1 MSKLEAKELYCSNA
15 DAVAAAAAGAAKLPL
30 AADVRSSYLP
40 MPKLFFSD
48 KNT

>member
-1 MSKLEAKELYCSNA
+1 MSKLEAKELYCINA
-15 DAVAAAAAGAAKLPL
+15 DAVAAAAGAAKLPL
-30 AADVRSSYLP
+30 AADVKSSYLP